1 MKKTILFLLLIMLS
15 FSVYGQQKRKWRGNY
30 LISGFIENVT
40 NGKAVLTYD
49 DITRKGVEHKV
60 KEAAISD
67 GKFAFSDYLEEPALV
82 QLTINDEKYTF
93 YIDPTT
99 MEVNIGKNNII
110 EVKGSWTNDDKKQID
125 QLEDRINS
133 LADGKVNP
141 NGNLAELSFA
151 SIVKDSFVVL
161 KKMQEVAEPN
171 HPQHSDVRTR
181 QMIGILM
188 NMSDDLKNTPSG
200 IKTSERLFLLSVKMH
215 APQQ

>member
-1 MKKTILFLLLIMLS
+1 MKKTVLFLILLTLS
-15 FSVYGQQKRKWRGNY
+15 FSIYGQQKRKWRGNF
-30 LISGFIENVT
+30 LISGVIENVT

-49 DITRKGVEHKV
+49 DVTRKGVERKV
-60 KEAAISD
+60 KEAAIAN

-82 QLTINDEKYTF
+82 ELAINNQKYTF

-99 MEVNIGKNNII
+99 MNVNIDANNKIEII
-110 EVKGSWTNDDKKQID
+110 GSWTNDDKKQIE
-125 QLEDRINS
+125 QLEERINS
-133 LADGKVNP
+133 LAEGKVNP

-161 KKMQEVAEPN
+161 KKMSDVADVK
-171 HPQHSDVRTR
+171 HPQHSEVRSR

-188 NMSDDLKNTPSG
+188 SMSDDLKNTPSG
-200 IKTSERLFLLSVKMH
+200 IRTSERLFLLSVKMH